1 MKTIKLFGSS
11 LPAKQHDDQDTI
23 TTNDDA
29 SRKRKFSPNQEEDDD
44 DDHSFIPK
52 KPKLCDDGEE
62 GEDAVPPSDFHPV
75 SVTTGEDDGDAVSPI
90 SAFFPEEGNDLFI
103 PKKSKLLK
111 LSDDG
116 KEGEETVHPLSSV
129 TTDEA
134 ILGKRKSSFNQE
146 EEDDDDD
153 DSFIPKK
160 PKLATESPNPEEAVP
175 PRMLAKGS
183 SIQEEDYDLSL
194 STKPR
199 MFKLFGVYISIDDQE
214 GHTVIQNPNQDDQA
228 PIQNPNQEEEEEEEE
243 EAPDPP
249 EGNDLVF
256 MFEKELTS
264 TDVARNQNRLL
275 ITKRTSLRLMA
286 ALTEEERGRVEVNG
300 GDNLRVVTTDP
311 NGVEY
316 ILKLKR
322 WAGSSALVLKH
333 EWGKLVRANGLQMG
347 DSVVGWGYRV
357 DDEFRLF
364 LYIIKNQFN

>member
-75 SVTTGEDDGDAVSPI
+75 SVTTGEDD
-90 SAFFPEEGNDLFI
+90 
-103 PKKSKLLK
+103 
-111 LSDDG
+111 
-116 KEGEETVHPLSSV
+116 EGEETVHPLSSV